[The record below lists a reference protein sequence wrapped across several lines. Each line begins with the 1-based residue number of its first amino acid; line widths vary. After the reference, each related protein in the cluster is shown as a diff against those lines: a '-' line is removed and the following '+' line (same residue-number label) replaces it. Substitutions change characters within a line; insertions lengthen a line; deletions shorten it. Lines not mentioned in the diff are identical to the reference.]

1 MADQYKE
8 LDYKAAEIDSIL
20 LDVYNSKGENASLTA
35 RLSAID
41 TAISSKVD
49 KVAGKGLST
58 NDFTNA
64 DKQKLDSLHNYD
76 DTALSVR
83 VSDLETS
90 QAQQDIA
97 ITAVQAEADV
107 IANAGA
113 KNYVKYNLT
122 IPSELSA
129 VVNTDGSITVTASTT
144 AVRRLTIATDL
155 TKLISGDK
163 YILSGCT
170 GGNASTTYHLGITKS
185 NYAGLIYQTNNET
198 KFTATDEM
206 ALVVLTVQA
215 WQNWTK
221 TFYPMI
227 RREEISGS
235 TFQPYAP
242 TNRELYEMILQ
253 LQNNA

>member
-1 MADQYKE
+1 MYEDTQFPERWTVETMTDLFDDTSAAKE
-8 LDYKAAEIDSIL
+8 SE
-20 LDVYNSKGENASLTA
+20 ETLTA
-35 RLSAID
+35 KITAMD
-41 TAISSKVD
+41 TATS
-49 KVAGKGLST
+49 AA
-58 NDFTNA
+58 A
-64 DKQKLDSLHNYD
+64 D
-76 DTALSVR
+76 AA
-83 VSDLETS
+83 
-90 QAQQDIA
+90 QAA
-97 ITAVQAEADV
+97 QAEADAV
-107 IANAGA
+107 ANAGA
-113 KNYVKYNLT
+113 KNYVKYNMT

-129 VVNTDGSITVTASTT
+129 VVNSDGSITVTASTT

-215 WQNWTK
+215 GQNWTK

-227 RREEISGS
+227 RRAEIADN

-242 TNRELYEMILQ
+242 TNRELYEMIL
-253 LQNNA
+253 AMGGTS

>member
-1 MADQYKE
+1 MPETIKFDSPWNVANMDALFDDVAAAKGSEDTLAAKIAAMDAATSTAAD
-8 LDYKAAEIDSIL
+8 AA
-20 LDVYNSKGENASLTA
+20 AA
-35 RLSAID
+35 A
-41 TAISSKVD
+41 
-49 KVAGKGLST
+49 
-58 NDFTNA
+58 
-64 DKQKLDSLHNYD
+64 
-76 DTALSVR
+76 
-83 VSDLETS
+83 
-90 QAQQDIA
+90 
-97 ITAVQAEADV
+97 QAEADAV
-107 IANAGA
+107 ANAGA
-113 KNYVKYNLT
+113 KNYVKYNMT
-122 IPSELSA
+122 VPSELSA
-129 VVNTDGSITVTASTT
+129 VANADGSITVTASTT

-215 WQNWTK
+215 GQNWTK

-227 RREEISGS
+227 RRAEIADN

-242 TNRELYEMILQ
+242 TNRELYEMILA
-253 LQNNA
+253 LQGGGTS